1 VFYKHG
7 HMVSGGK
14 NERIFDLR
22 VVHRYIASGRLEKSE
37 YSEYLESLPDL
48 AESIKARD
56 EGGDDDGYERP
67 IATEPRRPLGLPIV
81 RPAYDDTDDGDLGDD
96 LDDED
101 DDDDDDL
108 DDDDSDDDDD
118 DDDADDDAGDA
129 AKDDAAKDD
138 AAKDDAAGG
147 GDDSTGG

>member
-1 VFYKHG
+1 
-7 HMVSGGK
+7 MVSGGK

-22 VVHRYIASGRLEKSE
+22 VVHRYIASGRLEKAE
-37 YSEYLESLPDL
+37 YSEYLAALPDL

-81 RPAYDDTDDGDLGDD
+81 RRAHDDTDDGDLGDD

-101 DDDDDDL
+101 DDDDLD

-118 DDDADDDAGDA
+118 DSDDDADSDGNDDSDA
-129 AKDDAAKDD
+129 NADAPKE
-138 AAKDDAAGG
+138 DAAGG
-147 GDDSTGG
+147 DGDNG